1 MNCGDLSDIQCL
13 IQCALKEDIGAK
25 DITTEGVIP
34 ADKKVKAVLIA
45 KEPCV
50 VCGISVARAVFKQM
64 DKNLRFRAFV
74 KDGEPVRAKKR
85 LASIEGKARD
95 IMTAERVALNFLCLL
110 SGVSTNTRR
119 FVNEAKQ
126 YKARIIDTRKTIPG
140 LRLLEKYAVRAGG
153 GFNHRLSL
161 DEMIMVKDNHLKAIG
176 GIKKLKPFG
185 RKYKAEIEVSDLHEF
200 KTALALKPH
209 IIMLDNMSLPEM
221 KKAVSLRNALCKGA
235 GVHSP
240 LLEASGGI
248 TLENVKKIASCGV
261 DMISVGALTH
271 TVKSADISLE
281 II

>member
-13 IQCALKEDIGAK
+13 IQCALKEDIGAG
-25 DITTEGVIP
+25 DITTEGMIP
-34 ADKKVKAVLIA
+34 VGKKIKAVLIA

-50 VCGISVARAVFKQM
+50 VCGISVARAVFKQI
-64 DKNLRFRAFV
+64 DKNLRFRPLV
-74 KDGEPVRAKKR
+74 KDGETVKAKER
-85 LASIEGKARD
+85 LAAVEGSARS

-119 FVNEAKQ
+119 FVNEVKQ
-126 YKARIIDTRKTIPG
+126 YKTRIIDTRKTIPG
-140 LRLLEKYAVRAGG
+140 LRLLEKYAVREGG

-176 GIKKLKPFG
+176 GIGKLKPFA
-185 RKYKAEIEVSDLHEF
+185 RKYKSEIEVSDLKEF
-200 KTALALKPH
+200 KAALALKPH

-221 KKAVSLRNALCKGA
+221 KKAVTLRNALREDA
-235 GVHSP
+235 GVLNP

-248 TLENVKKIASCGV
+248 TLKNVKKIASCGV

-271 TVKSADISLE
+271 TIKSADISLE